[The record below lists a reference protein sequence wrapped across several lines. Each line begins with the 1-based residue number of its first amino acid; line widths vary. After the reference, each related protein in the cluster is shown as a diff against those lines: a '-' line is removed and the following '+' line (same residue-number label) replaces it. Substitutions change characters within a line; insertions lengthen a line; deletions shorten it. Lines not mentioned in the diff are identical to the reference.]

1 MKKRLL
7 CLIMILV
14 MVLPLILSSCGDE
27 MTAEELANENFR
39 AAEKALTLSV
49 WLPVP
54 RVDLDGDGTVDGVDP
69 NFQTRMD
76 AVEAEINSF
85 LRSGNYCTLLEIVAI
100 DEAEYYEKLT
110 AEFASIKEAEAKDGK
125 AYLTADKY
133 VNHAVANKETGIYE
147 MAYPEVLDTQL
158 DIFFVG
164 GYDNYL
170 SFVDSGDTYALNDFF
185 TEGKVYNGLF
195 KKIRSVFMD
204 AMKVDGKYHAIPNNH
219 VYAEGGQCIL
229 VNKELFNAYSNMT
242 WEEGMDLYSL
252 QAFIESVGSMS
263 LDNVV
268 PFVGTGSDIPGVVY
282 LDKDNLVASSVST
295 GYVDSKTGL
304 MVYEP
309 KYLYDLDEYKAYTQF
324 YKDLCANNYAFE
336 TLADGMTAAV
346 KVVDGNSLSLAEYA
360 DEYYIIES
368 VPAYANL
375 ETMYSSMF
383 AISSH
388 SANYTRAMDILYLLQ
403 DNVEL
408 RTLLQYGIK
417 GVDYEVVG
425 EGENKTVSKLDSA
438 YSMNILYTGNG
449 YRTYPDYDVP
459 MSYWDSVK
467 DFNLSVQLHPY
478 FTYEALL
485 ARGDMTEED
494 AANLA
499 KYLASVASASATIK
513 ETLDKVTVE
522 DFPYFFDA
530 MSYNKTVIDR
540 QLGNAQTAYDD
551 SVAAYNTALEN
562 YNNAAEEEKEALAQE
577 LENCQK
583 AVEEKQST
591 LTRWQGISRCY
602 VTYFEGTAF
611 FSAFDMKDRS
621 NLLKLYKN
629 IYTSS
634 Y

>member
-7 CLIMILV
+7 CLIMALV

-27 MTAEELANENFR
+27 KTAEELANENFR
-39 AAEKALTLSV
+39 AADKALTLSV

-54 RVDLDGDGTVDGVDP
+54 RVDLDGDGAVDGVDP

-76 AVEAEINSF
+76 AVEAEINDY

-100 DEAEYYEKLT
+100 DEEEYYEKLT

-125 AYLTADKY
+125 AHLTADKY

-147 MAYPEVLDTQL
+147 MAYPGVLDTQL

-164 GYDNYL
+164 GYENYV
-170 SFVDSGDTYALNDFF
+170 SFVNSGDTYALNGFF

-204 AMKVDGKYHAIPNNH
+204 AMKIDGKYHAIPNNH
-219 VYAEGGQCIL
+219 VFAEGGQCIL
-229 VNKELFNAYSNMT
+229 VNKEIFNAYSNAT
-242 WEEGMDLYSL
+242 WDKDMDLYSL
-252 QAFIESVGSMS
+252 QAFIEAVGAAG
-263 LDNVV
+263 LENVA
-268 PFVGTGSDIPGVVY
+268 PFVGTGSDVPGVVY
-282 LDKDNLVASSVST
+282 FDKENLVASSVAT
-295 GYVDSKTGL
+295 GYVDQKTGL

-324 YKDLCANNYAFE
+324 YKDICSKNYAFE
-336 TLADGMTAAV
+336 ALADNMTAAV
-346 KVVDGNSLSLAEYA
+346 QIVDGNSLSLAAYA
-360 DEYYIIES
+360 DDYYIIES

-375 ETMYSSMF
+375 DTMYSSMF

-408 RTLLQYGIK
+408 RTLLQYGIQ

-425 EGENKTVSKLDSA
+425 EGNNKTVSKLDTA
-438 YSMNILYTGNG
+438 YTMDILYTGNG

-459 MSYWDSVK
+459 MSYWDTVK
-467 DFNLSVQLHPY
+467 DFNLSVKLHPF
-478 FTYEALL
+478 FTYEALV

-499 KYLASVASASATIK
+499 KYLSSVASASATIK
-513 ETLDKVTVE
+513 ETLDRVTAE
-522 DFPYFFDA
+522 YFPYFYDA
-530 MSYNKTVIDR
+530 MSYNKTMIDR

-551 SVAAYNTALEN
+551 SVVSYNAALEN
-562 YNNAAEEEKEALAQE
+562 YNNASDEEKEALAAE
-577 LENCQK
+577 VENCRK
-583 AVEEKQST
+583 VVDEKLAT

-602 VTYFEGTAF
+602 VNYFEGTSF
-611 FSAFDMKDRS
+611 FNAFDLKDRN
-621 NLLKLYKN
+621 NLLKLYKS